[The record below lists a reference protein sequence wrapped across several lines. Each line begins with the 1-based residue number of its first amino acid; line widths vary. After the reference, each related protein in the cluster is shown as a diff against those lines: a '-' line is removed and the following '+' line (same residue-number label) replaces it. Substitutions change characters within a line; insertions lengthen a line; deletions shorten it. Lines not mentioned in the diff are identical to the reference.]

1 MELALGCDKE
11 FVCATKAFTFL
22 ALALAPLETINA
34 LLFLHLL
41 NVDSPYFDSLLDF

>member
-11 FVCATKAFTFL
+11 FVCATKAFTLL